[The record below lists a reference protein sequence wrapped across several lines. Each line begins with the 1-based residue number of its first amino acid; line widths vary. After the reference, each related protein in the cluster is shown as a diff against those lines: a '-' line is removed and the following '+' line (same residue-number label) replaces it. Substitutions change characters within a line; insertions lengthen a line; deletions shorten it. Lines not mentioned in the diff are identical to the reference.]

1 VAELRFCPAGEPDI
15 PVIFDL
21 CRVLILRYEDP
32 AAVDLEKVLAWTQG
46 KVRENIREYTCV
58 RLDGRTVGYYRLA
71 PAEGMT
77 ELDDFYILPELRGQ
91 GIGTR
96 VLEKLCR
103 ETAGPLFLYVFTQ
116 NTGAVRLY
124 ERFGFR
130 KVKAVSHTRMILQR
144 GE

>member
-1 VAELRFCPAGEPDI
+1 MAELRFCPAGEPDI

-21 CRVLILRYEDP
+21 CRALILQYEDP
-32 AAVDLEKVLAWTQG
+32 AAVDLEKVLAWTER
-46 KVRENIREYTCV
+46 KLRASIREYTCV
-58 RLDGRTVGYYRLA
+58 RLEGRTVGYYHLA
-71 PAEGMT
+71 PAEGIT
-77 ELDDFYILPELRGQ
+77 ELDDFYVLPAFRGQ

-103 ETAGPLFLYVFTQ
+103 EASGSIFLYVFTQ

-130 KVKAVSHTRMILQR
+130 KVKTVSPTRMILQR

>member
-1 VAELRFCPAGEPDI
+1 MAELRFCPAGEPDI

-21 CRVLILRYEDP
+21 CRALILRYEDP
-32 AAVDLEKVLAWTQG
+32 SAVDLEKVLAWIEG
-46 KVRENIREYTCV
+46 KIRESIREYTCV
-58 RLDGRTVGYYRLA
+58 RLEGRTVGYYHLA
-71 PAEGMT
+71 PAEGIT
-77 ELDDFYILPELRGQ
+77 ELDDFYILPAFRGQ

-103 ETAGPLFLYVFTQ
+103 EAADPIFLYVFTQ

-130 KVKAVSHTRMILQR
+130 KVKTVSPTRMILQR